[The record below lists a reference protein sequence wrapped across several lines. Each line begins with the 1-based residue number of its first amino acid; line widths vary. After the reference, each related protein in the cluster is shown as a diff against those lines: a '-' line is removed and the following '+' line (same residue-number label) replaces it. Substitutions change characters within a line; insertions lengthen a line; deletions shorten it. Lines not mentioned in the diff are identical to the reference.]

1 MQNHKQTFKIG
12 TNFDLALLDKI
23 VELNAKNPD
32 SLINE
37 VYGST
42 KAMAFVAARPD
53 FRLPDVKDEELE
65 TYVARCNELGICFNY
80 TFNSINPGTKRELD
94 TWKKKAIQ
102 EYVQYLWSIGVYRI
116 TVANPIVMQIVR
128 EVNTEIEFEISTI
141 LHVDAVTQIKYL
153 HDQYNIKKVCCGI
166 HKNRSVSFL
175 KQAAKFCNENG
186 IIFEILVNEFCSNA
200 GKGYTTHCS
209 YRDSCYIFHSTDVTS
224 EDAQKLDGYPM
235 QHCIKARDT
244 DPFNWLRTR
253 FVRPQD
259 LKLYR
264 DIGITQFKVSGRTG
278 STEYIMKVLE
288 AYSSEKFEGNLL
300 ALWKPLETIYNN
312 ESDANYSH
320 TVNIETSLLDGFLMK
335 RWFKHPDFD
344 CANEVCGSTCT
355 YCERYYKRQLSKND
369 MPLNSI
375 QIVDITSSDDEIRYP
390 E

>member
-1 MQNHKQTFKIG
+1 MTINTFKIG

-23 VELNAKNPD
+23 VELNNKNPG

-42 KAMAFVAARPD
+42 RSMAFVAARPD

-65 TYVARCNELGICFNY
+65 NYVRRCNELGICFNY
-80 TFNSINPGTKRELD
+80 TFNSINPGSKRELD
-94 TWKKKAIQ
+94 DWKKEAIQ
-102 EYVQYLWSIGVYRI
+102 KYVQYLWSIGIYRI
-116 TVANPIVMQIVR
+116 TVANPIIMQIVR
-128 EVNTEIEFEISTI
+128 EVNTEIEFEVSTI

-166 HKNRSVSFL
+166 HKNRSVAFL
-175 KQAAKFCNENG
+175 KQAAKFCNDNG
-186 IIFEILVNEFCSNA
+186 IVFEILVNEFCSNA
-200 GKGYTTHCS
+200 GQGYTTHCS
-209 YRDSCYIFHSTDVTS
+209 YRDSCYIFHSTDITS
-224 EDAQKLDGYPM
+224 EDALKLNGYPM

-288 AYSSEKFEGNLL
+288 AYSSEYFKGNLL
-300 ALWKPLETIYNN
+300 ELWKPLETIYNS
-312 ESDANYSH
+312 ESDANYKH
-320 TVNIETSLLDGFLMK
+320 TVNIETSVLDGFLEK

-344 CANEVCGSTCT
+344 CANEICGTSCT

-369 MPLNSI
+369 MSLNSI
-375 QIVDITSSDDEIRYP
+375 KIVDITSSDDELRYP

>member
-1 MQNHKQTFKIG
+1 MHKSTFKVG
-12 TNFDLALLDKI
+12 TNFDLTLLDKI

-42 KAMAFVAARPD
+42 RAMAFVAARPD

-65 TYVARCNELGICFNY
+65 KYVARCNELGICFNY

-94 TWKKKAIQ
+94 EWKKKAIQ

-153 HDQYNIKKVCCGI
+153 HDQYKIKKVCCGI

-175 KQAAKFCNENG
+175 KQAAKFCNDNG

-209 YRDSCYIFHSTDVTS
+209 YRDSCYIFHSTDATP
-224 EDAQKLDGYPM
+224 EDAQSLDGYPM

-300 ALWKPLETIYNN
+300 ELWKPLETIYNN

-320 TVNIETSLLDGFLMK
+320 TVNIETSLLDGFLKK

-375 QIVDITSSDDEIRYP
+375 QIVSITDDSDDATRYP

>member
-1 MQNHKQTFKIG
+1 MHKSTFKVG

-23 VELNAKNPD
+23 VELNEKYPD

-42 KAMAFVAARPD
+42 RAMAFVAARPD
-53 FRLPDVKDEELE
+53 FRLPDVDQSFLE
-65 TYVARCNELGICFNY
+65 NYVARCNELGICFNY
-80 TFNSINPGTKRELD
+80 TLNTINPGSKRELVE
-94 TWKKKAIQ
+94 WKKKAIQ
-102 EYVQYLWSIGVYRI
+102 DYVQYLWSIGVYRV
-116 TVANPIVMQIVR
+116 TVANPIIMEIIR
-128 EVNTEIEFEISTI
+128 EVNTDIQFEISTI
-141 LHVDAVTQIKYL
+141 MHIDAVTQIKYL

-175 KQAAKFCNENG
+175 KQAANFCNDNG
-186 IIFEILVNEFCSNA
+186 IIFEVLVNEFCSNA

-209 YRDSCYIFHSTDVTS
+209 YRDSCYIFHSTDITAD
-224 EDAQKLDGYPM
+224 DAQSLGGYPM

-259 LKLYR
+259 LSLYR

-278 STEYIMKVLE
+278 STEYIIKVLE

-300 ALWKPLETIYNN
+300 ELWKPLETIYNN
-312 ESDANYSH
+312 ESDATYAH
-320 TVNIETSLLDGFLMK
+320 TVNIETSLLDGFLKK

-344 CANEVCGSTCT
+344 CANEICGNTCT

-369 MPLNSI
+369 IPLNSI
-375 QIVDITSSDDEIRYP
+375 QIVDITKSDDELRYP

>member
-1 MQNHKQTFKIG
+1 MQNTFKIG

-23 VELNAKNPD
+23 VELNAKNPQ

-42 KAMAFVAARPD
+42 RAMAFVAARPD

-65 TYVARCNELGICFNY
+65 VYVRRCNELGICFNY
-80 TFNSINPGTKRELD
+80 TLNSINPGTKREL
-94 TWKKKAIQ
+94 TEWKKAAIQ
-102 EYVQYLWSIGVYRI
+102 EYVQYLWSIGVWRI
-116 TVANPIVMQIVR
+116 TIANPVVMEIVR
-128 EVNTEIEFEISTI
+128 EVNKEIEIEVSTI

-166 HKNRSVSFL
+166 HKNRSVNFL
-175 KQAAKFCNENG
+175 KQAAAFCNENG
-186 IIFEILVNEFCSNA
+186 IIFEVLVNEFCSNA

-209 YRDSCYIFHSTDVTS
+209 YRDSCYIFHSTDVTA
-224 EDAQKLDGYPM
+224 EDAKSLDGYPM

-300 ALWKPLETIYNN
+300 ELWKPLETIYNN

-320 TVNIETSLLDGFLMK
+320 TVNIETSLLDGFLEK
-335 RWFKHPDFD
+335 RWFKHPTFD

-375 QIVDITSSDDEIRYP
+375 QIVSITDNSDDATRYP